1 MEKSLLKSVMM
12 DLQKE
17 FIAIDV
23 NERNIVLEDYICYC
37 LVGVRRSGKSYLL
50 YQKMQ
55 ELIDHG
61 LDKKRIVY
69 LNFEDERLAEMT
81 YKDFNLI
88 IECYYELTGLKDKP
102 ILFLDELQQI
112 DGWERFARRLADQKY
127 IAYITGSNS
136 KMLSYEMSGK
146 LGGRYVLKTVF
157 PYSFKEYLK
166 GNNVQFTQ
174 NDFYSTESRAQ
185 LRYLYS
191 DYLTYGAFPELL
203 TFKLLGLSEQKRRD
217 YLQNVYTNIYIG
229 DILVRN
235 NINQG
240 MTIKII
246 LKKMAE
252 SVMQPISYRKLTNLI
267 KSTGIQIGISTVI
280 NYIDYIK
287 ESFLIFSLENY
298 QAKLIDKVSEPK
310 YYFIDTGLL
319 NLFINDYHTKD
330 LENIIAIELVRR
342 YGFENVY
349 YYKKD
354 VEVDFLIPSE
364 SLAIQVSFSV
374 LNNEE
379 TYKRE
384 MRSLVKLANYYEHLK
399 CIIITDDEEKVVE
412 ESGVEITVMPAI
424 KFLLGL
430 DEL

>member
-1 MEKSLLKSVMM
+1 
-12 DLQKE
+12 
-17 FIAIDV
+17 
-23 NERNIVLEDYICYC
+23 
-37 LVGVRRSGKSYLL
+37 
-50 YQKMQ
+50 
-55 ELIDHG
+55 
-61 LDKKRIVY
+61 
-69 LNFEDERLAEMT
+69 
-81 YKDFNLI
+81 
-88 IECYYELTGLKDKP
+88 
-102 ILFLDELQQI
+102 
-112 DGWERFARRLADQKY
+112 
-127 IAYITGSNS
+127 
-136 KMLSYEMSGK
+136 
-146 LGGRYVLKTVF
+146 
-157 PYSFKEYLK
+157 
-166 GNNVQFTQ
+166 
-174 NDFYSTESRAQ
+174 
-185 LRYLYS
+185 
-191 DYLTYGAFPELL
+191 
-203 TFKLLGLSEQKRRD
+203 
-217 YLQNVYTNIYIG
+217 
-229 DILVRN
+229 
-235 NINQG
+235 

-349 YYKKD
+349 YYKKN

>member
-1 MEKSLLKSVMM
+1 M
-12 DLQKE
+12 
-17 FIAIDV
+17 
-23 NERNIVLEDYICYC
+23 N
-37 LVGVRRSGKSYLL
+37 
-50 YQKMQ
+50 
-55 ELIDHG
+55 
-61 LDKKRIVY
+61 
-69 LNFEDERLAEMT
+69 
-81 YKDFNLI
+81 
-88 IECYYELTGLKDKP
+88 
-102 ILFLDELQQI
+102 
-112 DGWERFARRLADQKY
+112 
-127 IAYITGSNS
+127 
-136 KMLSYEMSGK
+136 
-146 LGGRYVLKTVF
+146 
-157 PYSFKEYLK
+157 
-166 GNNVQFTQ
+166 
-174 NDFYSTESRAQ
+174 
-185 LRYLYS
+185 
-191 DYLTYGAFPELL
+191 
-203 TFKLLGLSEQKRRD
+203 
-217 YLQNVYTNIYIG
+217 
-229 DILVRN
+229 
-235 NINQG
+235 
-240 MTIKII
+240 
-246 LKKMAE
+246 
-252 SVMQPISYRKLTNLI
+252 
-267 KSTGIQIGISTVI
+267 
-280 NYIDYIK
+280 
-287 ESFLIFSLENY
+287 FSLENY

-349 YYKKD
+349 YYKKN